1 MTSTVKQV
9 QETIRAFEQQA
20 NGNPELVKLQEFYL
34 DMQRKGLVR
43 KREYDLPL
51 VDTIGR
57 ELYQAEP
64 TDPSDHA

>member
-9 QETIRAFEQQA
+9 QETIRAVEQQA
-20 NGNPELVKLQEFYL
+20 GDNPELLKLQEFYL

-57 ELYQAEP
+57 ELYKADGSEG
-64 TDPSDHA
+64 